1 MDILVILQNYL
12 FIPHYE
18 ARKNELAR
26 PSRSA
31 RDGVAVRVLRH
42 DCKQPWCSVRTRV
55 SRTPLSILHRP
66 AQMGSATCCRSSSSR
81 THARHRPSLSPS
93 PPLSTHTHTH
103 SEFLSGNY
111 SDLRMLNPDLPL
123 LMRAS
128 VAVEPAIV
136 AHTSESRY
144 AYSRAAIAHT
154 HSHIAPRSR
163 RHPLSLSLVAFR
175 LGCTEAHR
183 PCG

>member
-1 MDILVILQNYL
+1 MFGAYAGVTHAAFY
-12 FIPHYE
+12 PPP
-18 ARKNELAR
+18 
-26 PSRSA
+26 PSPDGK
-31 RDGVAVRVLRH
+31 RDVLSLIIIAH
-42 DCKQPWCSVRTRV
+42 A
-55 SRTPLSILHRP
+55 RTPPSFPLP
-66 AQMGSATCCRSSSSR
+66 PPSS
-81 THARHRPSLSPS
+81 LN
-93 PPLSTHTHTH
+93 THTHTH

-163 RHPLSLSLVAFR
+163 RHPLSLSLSLSLSFVAFR

>member
-1 MDILVILQNYL
+1 MSWRGRLGARVMELRFVYCDTTASSRGVRCVRGCHARRFLSSTAQ
-12 FIPHYE
+12 PRWE
-18 ARKNELAR
+18 ARRA
-26 PSRSA
+26 
-31 RDGVAVRVLRH
+31 VAH
-42 DCKQPWCSVRTRV
+42 H
-55 SRTPLSILHRP
+55 HR
-66 AQMGSATCCRSSSSR
+66 AR
-81 THARHRPSLSPS
+81 THATVLPS
-93 PPLSTHTHTH
+93 PPPLLSQHTHTH